1 MNSSKTLFQNAVN
14 ELLGVYPDREAQ
26 SIIFILFENFY
37 GLRRIDVMMD
47 KAIADFDQVKY
58 NQAIERLKKAEPI
71 QYVLENAWFLDRQ
84 FYVNSSVLIPRNETE
99 ELVQMIISNHKND
112 SSLNIIDL
120 GTGSGCI
127 AISLKL
133 ALPNANVYALD
144 ISKEAL
150 EIAKKNAQN
159 LGVEINFLNADM
171 RVEISD
177 LPTFDIVVSNP
188 PYVTMSEKKVMN
200 TNVLAYEPHLALF
213 VEDTHPLEFYEAIAD
228 FGESRLNP
236 QGKLY
241 LEINEHLGPETA
253 TMLQQ
258 KGYSNVEI
266 IQDIHSKNRMISASF
281 KDNN

>member
-47 KAIADFDQVKY
+47 KAIADFEEAKY

-133 ALPNANVYALD
+133 ALPQANVYSLD
-144 ISKEAL
+144 ISVDA
-150 EIAKKNAQN
+150 INVAKKNAQN
-159 LGVEINFLNADM
+159 LGAEINFLNADM
-171 RVEISD
+171 RAYISE
-177 LPTFDIVVSNP
+177 LPAIDIVVSNP

-213 VEDTHPLEFYEAIAD
+213 VEDAHPLEFYEAIAD
-228 FGESRLNP
+228 FGKSKLNL
-236 QGKLY
+236 QGKVY

-253 TMLQQ
+253 KMLQQ

-266 IQDIHSKNRMISASF
+266 IQDIHSKNRMIKA
-281 KDNN
+281 DY

>member
-1 MNSSKTLFQNAVN
+1 MNSSKILFQSAVN
-14 ELLGVYPDREAQ
+14 ELLEVYPDRESQ
-26 SIIFILFENFY
+26 SIIFILIENFY

-47 KAIADFDQVKY
+47 KAIADFDEVKY

-133 ALPNANVYALD
+133 ALSQATVYALD

-150 EIAKKNAQN
+150 EVAQKNAQN
-159 LGVEINFLNADM
+159 LGAEINFLNADM
-171 RVEISD
+171 RTKIPD
-177 LPTFDIVVSNP
+177 LPAFDIIVSNP
-188 PYVTMSEKKVMN
+188 PYITMSEKKVMN

-213 VEDTHPLEFYEAIAD
+213 VEDSNPLEFYEAIAD
-228 FGESRLNP
+228 FGKSNLNP
-236 QGKLY
+236 QGKVY
-241 LEINEHLGPETA
+241 LEINEHLGHETA

-258 KGYSNVEI
+258 KGYSQVEI
-266 IQDIHSKNRMISASF
+266 IQDIHSKNRMIKA
-281 KDNN
+281 DY

>member
-1 MNSSKTLFQNAVN
+1 MNLSKTLFQNAVN

-26 SIIFILFENFY
+26 SIIFIMFENFY

-47 KAIADFDQVKY
+47 KAIADFDEVKY

-133 ALPNANVYALD
+133 ALSQATVYALD

-159 LGVEINFLNADM
+159 LGAEINFLNADM
-171 RVEISD
+171 RTEISN
-177 LPTFDIVVSNP
+177 LPAFNIIVSNP

-213 VEDTHPLEFYEAIAD
+213 VEDSNPLEFYEAIAD
-228 FGESRLNP
+228 FGKSNLNP
-236 QGKLY
+236 QGQVY

-266 IQDIHSKNRMISASF
+266 IQDIHSKNRMIKA
-281 KDNN
+281 DY